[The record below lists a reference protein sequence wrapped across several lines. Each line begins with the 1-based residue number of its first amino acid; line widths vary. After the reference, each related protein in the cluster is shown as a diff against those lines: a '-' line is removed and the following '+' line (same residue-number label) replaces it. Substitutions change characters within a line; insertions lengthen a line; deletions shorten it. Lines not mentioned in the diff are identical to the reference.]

1 MKIINVKLSEEFKE
15 LHIIPIS
22 DVHIGDKQANLKLF
36 KDVLKRIEKEDS
48 TYTIL
53 NGDLCNCALKNSKSD
68 VYEDSMSPMEQLNQ
82 LLTLLEPVKDKILVM
97 SSGNHEDRITKETN
111 IDITRLTAR
120 ELGIED
126 RYANGWW
133 YLYLR
138 FGKKEDGAH
147 RPMCYQIT
155 GYHGS
160 GGGRKA
166 GGKVNRLQ
174 EMSQVVVADL
184 YIMGHTHL
192 PMSMKQQIWIPDY
205 GNNALNKKDMYYL
218 MSNSFLEPEGYGE
231 KLGMVPNSNTPTEAI
246 LCGTKRKIKTIL

>member
-1 MKIINVKLSEEFKE
+1 MKIINVKLNKNIKQ

-36 KDVLKRIEKEDS
+36 KEVLKKIKEDDS

-53 NGDLCNCALKNSKSD
+53 NGDLCNTALKNSKSD
-68 VYEDSMSPMEQLNQ
+68 VYEDNMNPMEQLEQ
-82 LLTLLEPVKDKILVM
+82 LLDLLEPIKDKILVI
-97 SSGNHEDRITKETN
+97 STGNHEDRITKDTN
-111 IDITRLTAR
+111 IDITKLTAKQ
-120 ELGIED
+120 LGIED
-126 RYANGWW
+126 RYSSGWW

-138 FGKKEDGAH
+138 FGEKEQGRKA
-147 RPMCYQIT
+147 PMCYQIT

-166 GGKVNRLQ
+166 GGKANRLQ
-174 EMSQVVVADL
+174 EMSQVVIADL

-192 PMSMKQQIWIPDY
+192 PMSMKQLIWIPDY
-205 GNNALNKKDMYYL
+205 ANNTLNKKEMYYL

-231 KLGMVPNSNTPTEAI
+231 KLGMLPNSNTITEAI
-246 LCGTKRKIKTIL
+246 LDGTKRKIKTIL

>member
-1 MKIINVKLSEEFKE
+1 MKIINVKLSDKIKE

-22 DVHIGDKQANLKLF
+22 DAHIGDKQANLKKL
-36 KDVLKRIEKEDS
+36 KEVLKRIEQEDC

-68 VYEDSMSPMEQLNQ
+68 VYEDVLSPMEQLE
-82 LLTLLEPVKDKILVM
+82 TLLELLEPIKDKILVM
-97 SSGNHEDRITKETN
+97 SSGNHEDRVLKETN
-111 IDITRLTAR
+111 VDILRLTAK

-126 RYANGWW
+126 RYSNGWW

-138 FGKKEDGAH
+138 FGKKTVGAY
-147 RPMCYQIT
+147 RPVCYQIT

-160 GGGRKA
+160 GNGRKP
-166 GGKVNRLQ
+166 GGKANRLQ
-174 EMSQVVVADL
+174 EMSQVVIADL

-205 GNNALNKKDMYYL
+205 ANNSLNKKEMYYL

-246 LCGTKRKIKTIL
+246 LDGTKRKIKTIL

>member
-1 MKIINVKLSEEFKE
+1 MKIINVKLNENIKE

-22 DVHIGDKQANLKLF
+22 DVHIGDKQANLKMF
-36 KDVLKRIEKEDS
+36 KEVLERIKNEEC

-53 NGDLCNCALKNSKSD
+53 NGDLCNTALKNSQSD
-68 VYEDSMSPMEQLNQ
+68 VYEDSMSPMEQLNM
-82 LLTLLEPVKDKILVM
+82 LITLLEPIKDKILVM
-97 SSGNHEDRITKETN
+97 SSGNHEDRIIKETN
-111 IDITRLTAR
+111 IDIIRLTAKQ
-120 ELGIED
+120 LGIED
-126 RYANGWW
+126 KYSNGWW

-138 FGKKEDGAH
+138 FGQKERGIK

-166 GGKVNRLQ
+166 GGKANRLQ

-192 PMSMKQQIWIPDY
+192 PMSMKQQIWVPDY
-205 GNNALNKKDMYYL
+205 GNNTLNKKEMYYL

-231 KLGMVPNSNTPTEAI
+231 KLGLVPNSNTTTEAI
-246 LCGTKRKIKTIL
+246 LDGTKRKIKTIL

>member
-1 MKIINVKLSEEFKE
+1 MKIINVKLDKDIKE

-36 KDVLKRIEKEDS
+36 KEVLKRIQEEDS

-68 VYEDSMSPMEQLNQ
+68 VYEDKIPPMEQLNQ
-82 LLTLLEPVKDKILVM
+82 LLELLKPIKDKILVI
-97 SSGNHEDRITKETN
+97 SSGNHEDRILKETN
-111 IDITRLTAR
+111 IDITQLTAR
-120 ELGIED
+120 QLGIED
-126 RYANGWW
+126 RYSNGWW

-138 FGKKEDGAH
+138 FGEKEIGAK

-205 GNNALNKKDMYYL
+205 ANNSLNKKEMYYL

-231 KLGMVPNSNTPTEAI
+231 KLGMTPNSNTPTEAI
-246 LCGTKRKIKTIL
+246 LSGTKRKIKTIL

>member
-1 MKIINVKLSEEFKE
+1 MKIINVKLSDDIKE

-22 DVHIGDKQANLKLF
+22 DVHLGDKQANLKLF
-36 KDVLKRIEKEDS
+36 KQVLKRIEDEES

-68 VYEDSMSPMEQLNQ
+68 VYSDNMSPMEELNMLLE
-82 LLTLLEPVKDKILVM
+82 LLTPIKDKILVIGG
-97 SSGNHEDRITKETN
+97 GNHEERIKRDTN
-111 IDITRLTAR
+111 IDITQLTAKQ
-120 ELGIED
+120 LGIED
-126 RYANGWW
+126 RFADGWW
-133 YLYLR
+133 YLFLR
-138 FGKKEDGAH
+138 FGEKKEG
-147 RPMCYQIT
+147 RKVPMCYQIS

-160 GGGRKA
+160 GGGRKP

-192 PMSMKQQIWIPDY
+192 PMSMKQQIWLPDY
-205 GNNALNKKDMYYL
+205 ANNSLNKKEMYYL

-231 KLGMVPNSNTPTEAI
+231 KLGMTPNTNTPTEAI
-246 LCGTKRKIKTIL
+246 LDGTKRKIKTIL

>member
-1 MKIINVKLSEEFKE
+1 MKIINVKLSKDIKQ

-22 DVHIGDKQANLKLF
+22 DVHLGDRQANMKLF
-36 KDVLKRIEKEDS
+36 KEVLKRIEEDDS

-53 NGDLCNCALKNSKSD
+53 NGDLCNTALKTSKSD
-68 VYEDSMSPMEQLNQ
+68 VYADNMSPMEELEQ
-82 LLTLLEPVKDKILVM
+82 LLELLAPIKDKILVI
-97 SSGNHEDRITKETN
+97 SPGNHEDRIVKDTN
-111 IDITRLTAR
+111 IDIIKLTAKQ
-120 ELGIED
+120 LGIED
-126 RYANGWW
+126 RYSSGWW

-138 FGKKEDGAH
+138 FGEKEQGRKA
-147 RPMCYQIT
+147 PMCYQIT

-166 GGKVNRLQ
+166 GGKANRLQ
-174 EMSQVVVADL
+174 EMSQVVIADL

-192 PMSMKQQIWIPDY
+192 PMSMKQLIWIPDY
-205 GNNALNKKDMYYL
+205 ANNSLNKKEMYYL

-246 LCGTKRKIKTIL
+246 LDGTKRRIKTIL

>member
-1 MKIINVKLSEEFKE
+1 MKIINVKLSEDIKE

-22 DVHIGDKQANLKLF
+22 DIHIGDKQANLKLL
-36 KDVLKRIEKEDS
+36 KQVLDRIKEDKA

-68 VYEDSMSPMEQLNQ
+68 VYEDDISPMEQLNT
-82 LLTLLEPVKDKILVM
+82 LLDLLEPIKDKILVI

-111 IDITRLTAR
+111 IDITKLTAKQ
-120 ELGIED
+120 LGIED
-126 RYANGWW
+126 RYSNGWW

-138 FGKKEDGAH
+138 FGEKDKGSK

-160 GGGRKA
+160 GGGRKV
-166 GGKVNRLQ
+166 GGKANRLQ
-174 EMSQVVVADL
+174 EMAQVVVADL

-192 PMSMKQQIWIPDY
+192 PMSMKQQIWLPDY
-205 GNNALNKKDMYYL
+205 ANNSLNKKEMYFL

-231 KLGMVPNSNTPTEAI
+231 KLGMTPNSNTPTEAI
-246 LCGTKRKIKTIL
+246 LDGTKRKIKTIL